1 MTTTATSSNA
11 PAAPADEETWTRRLP
26 DNAAHLTAYDITEI
40 RSHLKAHPY
49 TLPDRYVNPRC
60 ASSEGRPRYRPLH
73 LHDAGDIALT
83 KTPPCGIYVTGD
95 THLTLETAAPPR
107 GSSPTLVE
115 TYNQATAITY
125 GPVDAYLYD
134 QSTAYVTAGY
144 AAAYMDSTAYV
155 YRLTGFY
162 AQSRATVYATNR
174 THGHAID
181 DTTIYTGGN
190 VHLTASGSAT
200 VNAVDMSTVEALS
213 PNVFVTAYGLATVF
227 TTQPATVICS
237 PDTNVRHLGDASQR
251 PHIVPVDTI
260 PSDYLEGKTLLGRWL
275 YHHSVTVNTDGTAT
289 LYSVPNWD
297 PDNPAPRGSYGL
309 YPTYTHAVANLPET
323 TPVTTIQHH
332 RVPLDSLKVGPAL
345 SGAPQVACTA
355 RRID

>member
-1 MTTTATSSNA
+1 MTTTAASSNA

-26 DNAAHLTAYDITEI
+26 NNAAHLTAYDITEI
-40 RSHLKAHPY
+40 RSHLKTHPY

-60 ASSEGRPRYRPLH
+60 ASSEGRHRYRPLH
-73 LHDAGDIALT
+73 LHDAGDVTLT
-83 KTPPCGIYVTGD
+83 RTPPCSIYVTGD
-95 THLTLETAAPPR
+95 THLVLETGAPPR
-107 GSSPTLVE
+107 GASRTLVE

-125 GPVDAYLYD
+125 GTVDAALYD

-155 YRLTGFY
+155 YRHTGFY

-190 VHLTASGSAT
+190 VHLTASGDAT
-200 VNAVDMSTVEALS
+200 VHATSMSVIESLS
-213 PNVFVTAYGLATVF
+213 PLVTIMAYDLATVF
-227 TTQPATVICS
+227 TTQAATVICG
-237 PDTNVRHLGDASQR
+237 PDTNVRHLGDASQT
-251 PHIVPVDTI
+251 PCTVPFDTI
-260 PSDYLEGKTLLGRWL
+260 PDGCLGDGTLLYRWF

-289 LYSVPNWD
+289 LYSVPHWD
-297 PDNPAPRGSYGL
+297 HDNPTPQGSYGL
-309 YPTYTHAVANLPET
+309 HPTYAHAVANLPET
-323 TPVTTIQHH
+323 DTVATIQHH
-332 RVPLDSLKVGPAL
+332 RVPLDSLRVYPGPD
-345 SGAPQVACTA
+345 GASQVARTV